1 MNLPDDI
8 KMLSQAR
15 FRLLIEHHGLH
26 KGLYDEAESKIP
38 ILSNQLEKE
47 RQTLEETIATE
58 SALAPLIQEVKKKD
72 LREFEELN
80 IVSRHRYIAYEKKK
94 KALYEKWQG
103 AQRKEEEA
111 KEKKRKDEQEMQQ
124 YLDSKH
130 DRMQAF
136 LKESTERVRIL
147 CRSN

>member
-1 MNLPDDI
+1 
-8 KMLSQAR
+8 MLSQAR

-26 KGLYDEAESKIP
+26 KGLFDEAESKIP

-58 SALAPLIQEVKKKD
+58 SALAPLIQDVKQKD

-94 KALYEKWQG
+94 KALYEKWES
-103 AQRKEEEA
+103 AEREEELA
-111 KEKKRKDEQEMQQ
+111 KEKKRKNQEEMQK
-124 YLDSKH
+124 YLDSKQA
-130 DRMQAF
+130 RMKAF
-136 LKESTERVRIL
+136 LEDSTEKVRGFAL
-147 CRSN
+147 